1 MGGSI
6 LVVDDEPGIQAAF
19 DLVLGSAYTLRMAS
33 TAEEALAT
41 PPQAAADVKV
51 IFLDGVFGAGLTGSQ
66 ALLLFRRRFPQAS
79 IVYIGALGS
88 LDAPALRAAG
98 VSVVLPK
105 PWKVADLRNVA
116 MSGLELCRH
125 A

>member
-1 MGGSI
+1 MGASI
-6 LVVDDEPGIQAAF
+6 LVVDDEPGIRDAF
-19 DLVLGSAYTLRMAS
+19 ELVLGSAYALRMAS

-41 PPQAAADVKV
+41 PPQVAADVKV
-51 IFLDGVFGAGLTGSQ
+51 IFLDGVFGAGLTGDQ
-66 ALLLFRRRFPQAS
+66 ALPQFRRQFPQAS

-105 PWKVADLRNVA
+105 PWKVNDLRTAAA
-116 MSGLELCRH
+116 MGLAVH
-125 A
+125 GD